1 MRTKHSNAATQFYL
15 ASASP
20 RRREL
25 LAGVGLHFDVV
36 RVDLDESDEPGEDPA
51 GFVARMAREKACLA
65 AELVYGGGRRE
76 LPILA
81 ADTCVTINGLI
92 LGKPDDMVHAKEMLC
107 DLSGNTHQVL
117 TAVALKSGGAIWQ
130 KLSRNR
136 VSFEVLSP
144 RDIDAYCASGEPS
157 DKAGAYAIQGLG
169 AAFVKRMEGSYTG
182 VVGLPMYETRG
193 LLKKIGIDWL

>member
-1 MRTKHSNAATQFYL
+1 VGDSIRFYL

-25 LAGVGLHFDVV
+25 LAGVGLLFDVIS
-36 RVDLDESDEPGEDPA
+36 VDLDESSEPGENPA
-51 GFVARMAREKACLA
+51 GFVARMAHDKACLA
-65 AELVYGGGRRE
+65 GELVHEGGGRE

-81 ADTCVTINGLI
+81 ADTCVTIDGLI
-92 LGKPDDMVHAKEMLC
+92 LGKPDDMSQAKEMLYE
-107 DLSGNTHQVL
+107 LSGNIHQVL
-117 TAVALKSGGAIWQ
+117 TAVALKSGDAIWQ
-130 KLSRNR
+130 KLSRSR
-136 VSFEVLSP
+136 VTFEVLSP
-144 RDIDAYCASGEPS
+144 QDIDAYCASGEPS

-182 VVGLPMYETRG
+182 VVGLPMYETRC

>member
-1 MRTKHSNAATQFYL
+1 MSDSVQFYL

-36 RVDLDESDEPGEDPA
+36 SVDLDESGEPGEKPA

-65 AELVYGGGRRE
+65 GELIHKSGGRE

-81 ADTCVTINGLI
+81 ADTCVTINGLL
-92 LGKPDDMVHAKEMLC
+92 LGKPDDMAHAKETLC
-107 DLSGNTHQVL
+107 ELSGNTHQVL
-117 TAVALKSGGAIWQ
+117 TAVALKSGDAIWQ
-130 KLSRNR
+130 KLSRSR
-136 VSFEVLSP
+136 VTFEVLSP
-144 RDIDAYCASGEPS
+144 RDIEAYCASGEPS

-182 VVGLPMYETRG
+182 VVGLPMYETRY